1 MGHADKQQIM
11 HMVKLQL
18 PGVQLNGS
26 DSSDALAI
34 AICHSYHAQSN
45 DRFLQAQRR
54 FEHDWETACRVDYK
68 AQDHFLLDVS
78 GVGYLIFCSERTLAE
93 INADGEFTTIYTDLL
108 VREDLMQLFGF
119 VSQIEK
125 EWYRLLMSVQGVGA
139 KASLAILS
147 ALGEGGVSRAIAL
160 GDWTSIKSAKG
171 IGPKTAQRVVNEL
184 KDKAAHVMSLV
195 PHKVGNQEEKVSDA
209 DIIERMDDN
218 PSINL
223 AISNNSAQADALSA
237 LQNLGYTPS
246 DAAAAVAKIL
256 NQSSDLS
263 TEELIRSSL
272 KMLSPKG

>member
-1 MGHADKQQIM
+1 MIGR
-11 HMVKLQL
+11 LR
-18 PGVQLNGS
+18 G
-26 DSSDALAI
+26 
-34 AICHSYHAQSN
+34 
-45 DRFLQAQRR
+45 
-54 FEHDWETACRVDYK
+54 RVDYK
-68 AQDHFLLDVS
+68 SQDHFLLDVS
-78 GVGYLIFCSERTLAE
+78 GVGYLIFCSERTLSE
-93 INADGEFTTIYTDLL
+93 IPGNGEFTTIYTDLL
-108 VREDLMQLFGF
+108 VREDLLQIFGF
-119 VSQIEK
+119 LSQVEK

-147 ALGEGGVSRAIAL
+147 ALGEDGVSRAIAL
-160 GDWTSIKSAKG
+160 GDWTSVKSAKG

-209 DIIERMDDN
+209 DIIERIDDN

>member
-1 MGHADKQQIM
+1 MRLRG
-11 HMVKLQL
+11 
-18 PGVQLNGS
+18 
-26 DSSDALAI
+26 
-34 AICHSYHAQSN
+34 
-45 DRFLQAQRR
+45 
-54 FEHDWETACRVDYK
+54 RVDYK
-68 AQDHFLLDVS
+68 AHDHFLLDVS
-78 GVGYLIFCSERTLAE
+78 GVGYLIFCSERTLSE
-93 INADGEFTTIYTDLL
+93 IPGNGEFTTIYTDLL
-108 VREDLMQLFGF
+108 VREDLLQIFGF
-119 VSQIEK
+119 LSQVEK

-147 ALGEGGVSRAIAL
+147 ALGEDGVSRAIAL
-160 GDWTSIKSAKG
+160 GDWTSVKSAKG

-209 DIIERMDDN
+209 DIIERIDDN

>member
-1 MGHADKQQIM
+1 MIGR
-11 HMVKLQL
+11 LR
-18 PGVQLNGS
+18 G
-26 DSSDALAI
+26 
-34 AICHSYHAQSN
+34 
-45 DRFLQAQRR
+45 
-54 FEHDWETACRVDYK
+54 RVDYK
-68 AQDHFLLDVS
+68 AHDHFLLDVS
-78 GVGYLIFCSERTLAE
+78 GVGYLIFCSERTLSE
-93 INADGEFTTIYTDLL
+93 IPGNGEFTTIYTDLL
-108 VREDLMQLFGF
+108 VREDLLQIFGF
-119 VSQIEK
+119 LSQVEK

-147 ALGEGGVSRAIAL
+147 ALGEDGVSRAIAL
-160 GDWTSIKSAKG
+160 GDWTSVKSAKG

-195 PHKVGNQEEKVSDA
+195 PHKVGNQAEKVSDA
-209 DIIERMDDN
+209 DIIERIDDN

>member
-1 MGHADKQQIM
+1 MIGR
-11 HMVKLQL
+11 LR
-18 PGVQLNGS
+18 G
-26 DSSDALAI
+26 
-34 AICHSYHAQSN
+34 
-45 DRFLQAQRR
+45 
-54 FEHDWETACRVDYK
+54 RVDYK
-68 AQDHFLLDVS
+68 AHDHFLLDVS
-78 GVGYLIFCSERTLAE
+78 GVGYLIFCSERTLSE
-93 INADGEFTTIYTDLL
+93 IPGNGEFTTIYTDLL
-108 VREDLMQLFGF
+108 VREDLLQIFGF
-119 VSQIEK
+119 LSQVEK

-147 ALGEGGVSRAIAL
+147 ALGEDGVSRAIAL
-160 GDWTSIKSAKG
+160 GDWTSVKSAKG

-263 TEELIRSSL
+263 TE
-272 KMLSPKG
+272 

>member
-1 MGHADKQQIM
+1 MIGR
-11 HMVKLQL
+11 LR
-18 PGVQLNGS
+18 G
-26 DSSDALAI
+26 
-34 AICHSYHAQSN
+34 
-45 DRFLQAQRR
+45 
-54 FEHDWETACRVDYK
+54 RVDYK

-78 GVGYLIFCSERTLAE
+78 GVGYLIFCSERTLSE
-93 INADGEFTTIYTDLL
+93 IPGNGEFTTIYTDLL
-108 VREDLMQLFGF
+108 VREDLLQIFGF
-119 VSQIEK
+119 LSQVEK

-147 ALGEGGVSRAIAL
+147 ALGEDGVSRAIAL
-160 GDWTSIKSAKG
+160 GDWTSVKSAKG

-209 DIIERMDDN
+209 DIIERIDDN

-223 AISNNSAQADALSA
+223 AISNNSAQADTLSA

>member
-1 MGHADKQQIM
+1 MIGR
-11 HMVKLQL
+11 LC
-18 PGVQLNGS
+18 G
-26 DSSDALAI
+26 
-34 AICHSYHAQSN
+34 
-45 DRFLQAQRR
+45 
-54 FEHDWETACRVDYK
+54 RVDYK
-68 AQDHFLLDVS
+68 AHDHFLLDVS
-78 GVGYLIFCSERTLAE
+78 GVGYLIFCSERTLSE
-93 INADGEFTTIYTDLL
+93 IPGNGEFTTIYTDLL
-108 VREDLMQLFGF
+108 VREDLLQIFGF
-119 VSQIEK
+119 LSQVEK

-147 ALGEGGVSRAIAL
+147 ALGEDGVSRAIAL
-160 GDWTSIKSAKG
+160 GDWTSVKSAKG

-209 DIIERMDDN
+209 DIIERIDDN

-223 AISNNSAQADALSA
+223 GISNNSAQADALSA

>member
-1 MGHADKQQIM
+1 MIGR
-11 HMVKLQL
+11 LR
-18 PGVQLNGS
+18 G
-26 DSSDALAI
+26 
-34 AICHSYHAQSN
+34 
-45 DRFLQAQRR
+45 
-54 FEHDWETACRVDYK
+54 RVDYK

-78 GVGYLIFCSERTLAE
+78 GVGYLIFCSERTLSE
-93 INADGEFTTIYTDLL
+93 IPGNGEFTTIYTDLL
-108 VREDLMQLFGF
+108 VREDLLQIFGF
-119 VSQIEK
+119 ISQVEK

-147 ALGEGGVSRAIAL
+147 ALGEDGVSRAIAL
-160 GDWTSIKSAKG
+160 GDWTSVKSAKG

-209 DIIERMDDN
+209 DIIERIDDN

>member
-1 MGHADKQQIM
+1 MIGR
-11 HMVKLQL
+11 LR
-18 PGVQLNGS
+18 G
-26 DSSDALAI
+26 
-34 AICHSYHAQSN
+34 
-45 DRFLQAQRR
+45 
-54 FEHDWETACRVDYK
+54 RVDYK
-68 AQDHFLLDVS
+68 AHDHFLLDVN

-147 ALGEGGVSRAIAL
+147 ALGEDGVSQAIAL

-184 KDKAAHVMSLV
+184 KDKVAHVMSIV
-195 PHKVGNQEEKVSDA
+195 PNEVGELENKLNHG
-209 DIIERMDDN
+209 DIVERIDDHQT
-218 PSINL
+218 INL
-223 AISNNSAQADALSA
+223 AIPNKTSQADALSA

-246 DAAAAVAKIL
+246 DSAATVAKIL
-256 NQSSDLS
+256 HENSDLS
-263 TEELIRSSL
+263 TEELIRNSL

>member
-1 MGHADKQQIM
+1 MIGR
-11 HMVKLQL
+11 LR
-18 PGVQLNGS
+18 G
-26 DSSDALAI
+26 
-34 AICHSYHAQSN
+34 
-45 DRFLQAQRR
+45 
-54 FEHDWETACRVDYK
+54 RVDYK

-78 GVGYLIFCSERTLAE
+78 GVGYLIFCSERTLSE
-93 INADGEFTTIYTDLL
+93 IPGNGEFTTIYTDLL
-108 VREDLMQLFGF
+108 VREDLLQIFGF
-119 VSQIEK
+119 LSQVEK

-147 ALGEGGVSRAIAL
+147 ALGEDGVSRAIAL
-160 GDWTSIKSAKG
+160 GDWTSVKSAKG

-195 PHKVGNQEEKVSDA
+195 PHKVGDQKEKVSDA
-209 DIIERMDDN
+209 DIIERIDDN
-218 PSINL
+218 PSVNL

>member
-1 MGHADKQQIM
+1 MIGR
-11 HMVKLQL
+11 LR
-18 PGVQLNGS
+18 G
-26 DSSDALAI
+26 
-34 AICHSYHAQSN
+34 
-45 DRFLQAQRR
+45 
-54 FEHDWETACRVDYK
+54 RVDYK

-78 GVGYLIFCSERTLAE
+78 GVGYLIFCSERTLSE
-93 INADGEFTTIYTDLL
+93 IPGNGEFTTIYTDLL
-108 VREDLMQLFGF
+108 VREDLLQIFGF
-119 VSQIEK
+119 LSQVEK

-147 ALGEGGVSRAIAL
+147 ALGEDGVSRAIAL
-160 GDWTSIKSAKG
+160 GDWTSVKTAKG

-184 KDKAAHVMSLV
+184 KDKAANVMSLV

-209 DIIERMDDN
+209 DIIERIDDN

>member
-1 MGHADKQQIM
+1 MIGR
-11 HMVKLQL
+11 LR
-18 PGVQLNGS
+18 G
-26 DSSDALAI
+26 
-34 AICHSYHAQSN
+34 
-45 DRFLQAQRR
+45 
-54 FEHDWETACRVDYK
+54 RVDYK

-78 GVGYLIFCSERTLAE
+78 GVGYLIFCSERTLSE
-93 INADGEFTTIYTDLL
+93 IPGNGEFTTIYTDLL
-108 VREDLMQLFGF
+108 VREDLLQIFGF
-119 VSQIEK
+119 LSQVEK

-147 ALGEGGVSRAIAL
+147 ALGEDGVSRAIAL
-160 GDWTSIKSAKG
+160 GDWTSVKSAKG

-209 DIIERMDDN
+209 DIIERIDDN

-237 LQNLGYTPS
+237 LHNLGYTPS

>member
-1 MGHADKQQIM
+1 MIGR
-11 HMVKLQL
+11 LR
-18 PGVQLNGS
+18 G
-26 DSSDALAI
+26 
-34 AICHSYHAQSN
+34 
-45 DRFLQAQRR
+45 
-54 FEHDWETACRVDYK
+54 RVDYK
-68 AQDHFLLDVS
+68 AHDHFLLDVS
-78 GVGYLIFCSERTLAE
+78 GVGYLIFCSERTLSE
-93 INADGEFTTIYTDLL
+93 IPGNGEFTTIYTDLL
-108 VREDLMQLFGF
+108 VREDLLQIFGF
-119 VSQIEK
+119 LSQVEK

-147 ALGEGGVSRAIAL
+147 ALGEDGVSRAIAL
-160 GDWTSIKSAKG
+160 GDWTSVKSAKG

-209 DIIERMDDN
+209 DIIERIDDN
-218 PSINL
+218 PSVNL
-223 AISNNSAQADALSA
+223 AITNNSAQADALSA

-272 KMLSPKG
+272 KVLSPKG